1 MGTQLSFD
9 AGEVEFQE
17 TILDYPAARI
27 GKSYIL
33 CEKEKKYIYIYI
45 YIYIYRYRY
54 ISIDIDR
61 YRYRY
66 R

>member
-33 CEKEKKYIYIYI
+33 CEQKKNKNKKIYI
-45 YIYIYRYRY
+45 
-54 ISIDIDR
+54 
-61 YRYRY
+61 
-66 R
+66 